1 MSSWFPRLP
10 SRFGRRDIPFARAQI
25 ACFIGNAQE
34 GIDAIESSVMNPDQ
48 ALLARFSGAPLSV
61 DSNALAAAL
70 RTTLVALD
78 RSKGSVTLTFEP
90 GDQFVQGR
98 GVVQGG
104 IVATMLDFAAA
115 FAALAVL
122 PEGQSAAT
130 ASLTVGFQAAV
141 RAGTV
146 IATGTVERAGK
157 RAVFTRAQISDGGG
171 QVLATAT
178 AVMLV
183 LPERPA

>member
-1 MSSWFPRLP
+1 
-10 SRFGRRDIPFARAQI
+10 
-25 ACFIGNAQE
+25 
-34 GIDAIESSVMNPDQ
+34 MNPDQ
-48 ALLARFSGAPLSV
+48 ALLARFAGAPLPV
-61 DSNALAAAL
+61 DSNALAASL

-78 RSKGSVTLTFEP
+78 RKAGTVTLTFEL

-115 FAALAVL
+115 FAALAIL

-130 ASLTVGFQAAV
+130 ASLNVGYQSAV

-146 IATGTVERAGK
+146 TVIGTVERAGK
-157 RAVFTRAQISDGGG
+157 RAIFTRAQISSADG
-171 QVLATAT
+171 QVLATASS
-178 AVMLV
+178 VMLV
-183 LPERPA
+183 LAERPPA